1 MDERTVLINVFN
13 SMDISR
19 ERVGVLWCDSVQL
32 LHPNSASFLG
42 ASVTTAS
49 SDTLLCWFAPVTMAT
64 VETNYHLKARW

>member
-1 MDERTVLINVFN
+1 MDERAVLINVFN
-13 SMDISR
+13 FTDISR
-19 ERVGVLWCDSVQL
+19 ETVGVRWCESVQL

-42 ASVTTAS
+42 GSVTAAS